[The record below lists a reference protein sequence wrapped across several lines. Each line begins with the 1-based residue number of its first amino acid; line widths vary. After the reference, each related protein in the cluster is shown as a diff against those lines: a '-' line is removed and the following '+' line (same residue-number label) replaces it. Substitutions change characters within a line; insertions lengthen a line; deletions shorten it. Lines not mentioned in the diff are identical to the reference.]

1 MPESPPDSDLGFAG
15 IGKRLLNRKLKPEPS
30 DSVDQIDQQS
40 SSTSPDHHSSH
51 DFGAESG
58 SSEAHYRD
66 IPVTNVWLNLKRFS
80 KLIIVL
86 LVTAGIIIFALLND
100 NQKPITR
107 INGKKI
113 AVPAPAQPRWAVYF
127 SPQGGCT
134 EAIVAAIGQAR
145 RFLHIEAYIFTSQP
159 ILKAVIAAQT
169 RGVKVAVILD
179 AGESEQKFSV
189 LRSLLAARVPTW
201 IDAAYQIAHNKIM
214 IIDGETVITGSFN
227 FTSSAEEYNA
237 ENLLVIRDQA
247 LAARYEAN
255 FQEHLRHSR
264 RWAPGP

>member
-1 MPESPPDSDLGFAG
+1 MKLRKINRALG
-15 IGKRLLNRKLKPEPS
+15 L
-30 DSVDQIDQQS
+30 
-40 SSTSPDHHSSH
+40 
-51 DFGAESG
+51 
-58 SSEAHYRD
+58 
-66 IPVTNVWLNLKRFS
+66 
-80 KLIIVL
+80 VL
-86 LVTAGIIIFALLND
+86 TLWCCLAAPALAA
-100 NQKPITR
+100 P
-107 INGKKI
+107 

-134 EAIVAAIGQAR
+134 EAIVAAVGQAR

-179 AGESEQKFSV
+179 AGESEEKFSV

-201 IDAAYQIAHNKIM
+201 IDEAYQIAHNKIM

-227 FTSSAEEYNA
+227 FTASAEEYNA

-264 RWAPGP
+264 RWGPGP

>member
-1 MPESPPDSDLGFAG
+1 MKLRKINRALG
-15 IGKRLLNRKLKPEPS
+15 L
-30 DSVDQIDQQS
+30 
-40 SSTSPDHHSSH
+40 
-51 DFGAESG
+51 
-58 SSEAHYRD
+58 
-66 IPVTNVWLNLKRFS
+66 
-80 KLIIVL
+80 VL
-86 LVTAGIIIFALLND
+86 ALWCCLAA
-100 NQKPITR
+100 PALAAPAAP
-107 INGKKI
+107 

-134 EAIVAAIGQAR
+134 EAIVTAVGQAR

-179 AGESEQKFSV
+179 AGESEEKFSV

-264 RWAPGP
+264 RWGPGP

>member
-1 MPESPPDSDLGFAG
+1 MKLRKINRALG
-15 IGKRLLNRKLKPEPS
+15 L
-30 DSVDQIDQQS
+30 
-40 SSTSPDHHSSH
+40 
-51 DFGAESG
+51 
-58 SSEAHYRD
+58 
-66 IPVTNVWLNLKRFS
+66 
-80 KLIIVL
+80 VL
-86 LVTAGIIIFALLND
+86 TLWCCLAAPALAALAA
-100 NQKPITR
+100 P
-107 INGKKI
+107 

-127 SPQGGCT
+127 SPRGGCT
-134 EAIVAAIGQAR
+134 EAIVAAVGQAR

-179 AGESEQKFSV
+179 AGESEEKFSV

-227 FTSSAEEYNA
+227 FTASAEEYNA

-264 RWAPGP
+264 RWGPGP